1 LKLQAESGSGLSLE
15 DLFLEL
21 TKDEWGSPTPE
32 KGFFDFHQ

>member
-1 LKLQAESGSGLSLE
+1 LRLQAETGSGLSLE

-21 TKDEWGSPTPE
+21 TKDEWVSPTLE